1 MFLSLKYVNNLLLV
15 PIKYCSKG
23 LKQNEKNIRMTQMK
37 KIDILKRLRKN
48 NKDQKYI
55 FYFIRD
61 SA

>member
-1 MFLSLKYVNNLLLV
+1 MNNLLLV